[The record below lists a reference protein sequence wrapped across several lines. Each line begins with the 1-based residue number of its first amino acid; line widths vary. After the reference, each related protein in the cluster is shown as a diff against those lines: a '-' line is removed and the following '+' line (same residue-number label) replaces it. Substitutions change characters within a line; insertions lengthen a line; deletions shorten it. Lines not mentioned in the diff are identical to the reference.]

1 MRPTHRSLSF
11 RPIRRTLPR
20 IWTALRSCPSQL
32 RLVPQALLPLMRS
45 VQSQA
50 DALMEVAA
58 GTSDACVIDLLM
70 AGAMIGEGTSYP
82 NLVYTLD
89 LNEANGDEPENY
101 VVGFRKDS
109 DLTAAF
115 NDFYKSAYEDGT
127 VEKLAEKY
135 GVQEAIVAP

>member
-1 MRPTHRSLSF
+1 M
-11 RPIRRTLPR
+11 TLTSG
-20 IWTALRSCPSQL
+20 ILRSTYLPNCNATE
-32 RLVPQALLPLMRS
+32 RL
-45 VQSQA
+45 
-50 DALMEVAA
+50 
-58 GTSDACVIDLLM
+58 VIDLLM